1 VISPSQ
7 PAVLNTRGARMDRHA
22 ATRRLH
28 RLVEAAGV
36 RIAQHA
42 PAHAPT
48 HHLTRQAARLNDL
61 LRA

>member
-1 VISPSQ
+1 
-7 PAVLNTRGARMDRHA
+7 MDRHA

-42 PAHAPT
+42 PARRCEAGCRP
-48 HHLTRQAARLNDL
+48 AARG
-61 LRA
+61 